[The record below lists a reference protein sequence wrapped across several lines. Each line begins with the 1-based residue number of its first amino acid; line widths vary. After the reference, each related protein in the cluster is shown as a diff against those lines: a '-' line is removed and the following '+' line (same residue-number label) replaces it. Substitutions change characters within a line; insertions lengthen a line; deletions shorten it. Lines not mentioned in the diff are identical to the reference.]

1 MIIVLHLGRAEL
13 ELLGRG
19 VWMQLVEVTCLV
31 VLFHLEL
38 ETTIQILS
46 DITIKI
52 YRLNKIL
59 SNSTS
64 SINWVTGIT
73 RQALV

>member
-1 MIIVLHLGRAEL
+1 MIIVLHLERAEL
-13 ELLGRG
+13 ELPGRG
-19 VWMQLVEVTCLV
+19 VWMQWVEVTCLV

-52 YRLNKIL
+52 YRLIKIL

>member
-13 ELLGRG
+13 ELLERG
-19 VWMQLVEVTCLV
+19 LWMQLVEVTCLV

-52 YRLNKIL
+52 YRLIKIL